1 MTYRDDTYFK
11 KYAEHAKGATEELK
25 EERLT
30 LDICIMISKK
40 ARILVHFYSLDV
52 NEMIAFS
59 GRGDHAF
66 VVEGDV

>member
-30 LDICIMISKK
+30 LDICIMISFFKK
-40 ARILVHFYSLDV
+40 RQEFWSISIALVL
-52 NEMIAFS
+52 MK
-59 GRGDHAF
+59 
-66 VVEGDV
+66 